1 MDRSSQDMFK
11 SSTAENLIDAR
22 KTGEEK
28 LFADP
33 PRVNVISKEAYEKR
47 VSEVFELLYQTLARS
62 FGPYGAP
69 TIIYNYP
76 FSHVTKDGFTIMKNL
91 SMDASKQLVDQSIA
105 NAVSDI
111 CGRLNYQVGDGTTS
125 AVVATNS
132 IYKNYINDKSKFDK
146 HRLMPR
152 DIISAFEDVK
162 TKITEVLS
170 EYVETIHTEDM
181 DELYSKIYDIVY
193 ISSNGN
199 EYFAEMIAS
208 LYKEIGYPG
217 INCKLADGGDT
228 HSTII
233 NGYQFD
239 LSLMDRLY
247 INSDDDTLTIEN
259 GADIIIFQV
268 KITKSIYDN
277 ILKPLNEA
285 CRARGRKLIVCASS
299 YDEVALGQTIRH
311 DLNAEFKAHNSVNMV
326 LCIYKSISDYTRQLA
341 NDFAMLCNT
350 IIIDRQMKTLI
361 EEKLDKLP
369 IHKIFNIDR
378 RDDIPNLLCA
388 GYLGKTKEKL
398 ALYQNGQDDMKYD
411 GVVPI
416 IPIDVPDDAI
426 RLGYTGKCTIGLKTS
441 IFKEFYYNENMYN
454 ASIKEAENTLKETEQ
469 KYARLGT
476 FNLAVGQ
483 AQQRLYSLKLKMGLI
498 EVSGDGE
505 LSQKMTKDAIDDAI
519 RAAESAFKYGII
531 RGCNIDM
538 IRSIESVYEN
548 ICNESLFD
556 ESNNQDAAK
565 RLVALTLRNGFV
577 DVYRTVLTNAFDDT
591 IILPESDVYG
601 FPQDHVVETIKSTFK
616 DYLSMPNVFDNI
628 SDDII
633 KEVAENN
640 PNEYIES
647 VDSIIYLAARNVHF
661 NGYTTSQNVMLI
673 DFIVSFSILTRTVLD
688 LGNRKFNTSV
698 INSMQTDVEILRAT
712 IDLISLLIAGNQMV
726 VTQKHNF

>member
-1 MDRSSQDMFK
+1 
-11 SSTAENLIDAR
+11 
-22 KTGEEK
+22 
-28 LFADP
+28 
-33 PRVNVISKEAYEKR
+33 
-47 VSEVFELLYQTLARS
+47 
-62 FGPYGAP
+62 
-69 TIIYNYP
+69 
-76 FSHVTKDGFTIMKNL
+76 
-91 SMDASKQLVDQSIA
+91 
-105 NAVSDI
+105 
-111 CGRLNYQVGDGTTS
+111 
-125 AVVATNS
+125 
-132 IYKNYINDKSKFDK
+132 
-146 HRLMPR
+146 
-152 DIISAFEDVK
+152 
-162 TKITEVLS
+162 
-170 EYVETIHTEDM
+170 
-181 DELYSKIYDIVY
+181 
-193 ISSNGN
+193 
-199 EYFAEMIAS
+199 MIAS

-398 ALYQNGQDDMKYD
+398 ALYQNGQEDMKYD

-426 RLGYTGKCTIGLKTS
+426 RLGYAGKCTIGLKTS

-556 ESNNQDAAK
+556 ESNNQDVAK

-601 FPQDHVVETIKSTFK
+601 FSQDHVVETIKSTFK

-698 INSMQTDVEILRAT
+698 INSMQTDIEILRAT